1 MKRLVFAFA
10 LLALLAVPAPAMAK
24 VLTNVSVCGPDA
36 CAAITGQTNLHD
48 FGASGEP
55 DGSVPGPAPFYE
67 IRYTFDA
74 EGESQQWSSWYV
86 PSAKRLASVDERTG
100 VAWAPLDEP
109 RLAALAKGLKPFA
122 RPEISSV
129 TIGFRKVTDNPAS
142 YLRLFTVKSA
152 GEAVPQGL
160 ADWEPVV
167 FHAKGKTPWTL
178 DQTSLF
184 YSSSN
189 GMLQRG
195 IEIVKLPGGMA
206 ADIRSGESLAGGSG
220 SGFPWRT
227 VLYALLAAAALLIAA
242 SMIRPLRRRVF
253 VRRAP
258 TTA

>member
-10 LLALLAVPAPAMAK
+10 LLALLAVPAPAKAK
-24 VLTNVSVCGPDA
+24 ELTNVSVCGPDG
-36 CAAITGQTNLHD
+36 CNDLSGPGNLRDFPTGGDPTGQT
-48 FGASGEP
+48 
-55 DGSVPGPAPFYE
+55 PAPAAFYE
-67 IRYTFDA
+67 VRYTIDA
-74 EGESQQWSSWYV
+74 DGHNDAWTTWYV
-86 PSAKRLASVDERTG
+86 PSAKLLASVNEREG
-100 VAWAPLDEP
+100 VTWMPLDAPE
-109 RLAALAKGLKPFA
+109 LAALTKGLKPFA
-122 RPEISSV
+122 KPEIKSV
-129 TIGFRKVTDNPAS
+129 TIGSRKVTDNPAS
-142 YLRLFTVKSA
+142 YLRLFTVESA

-184 YSSSN
+184 YSPSN

-195 IEIVKLPGGMA
+195 IEIVKLPSGMSS
-206 ADIRSGESLAGGSG
+206 DIRSGESLAGGS
-220 SGFPWRT
+220 SFPWRT
-227 VLYALLAAAALLIAA
+227 ALLVLLAAAALLFAA

>member
-100 VAWAPLDEP
+100 VAWAPLGEP
-109 RLAALAKGLKPFA
+109 RL
-122 RPEISSV
+122 EISSV
-129 TIGFRKVTDNPAS
+129 TIGSRKVTDNPAS